1 MIPIYPEDAS
11 KVLGLGPNFTYTS
24 VEEAFSRL
32 MNEELRKPRYG
43 DSKVISKLHLARL
56 ELNLYLDG
64 LDEQAVVKHILA
76 GHKNLLLHGGAGTGK
91 STKIR
96 ELVTHLDNVV
106 VVAPTGTAALNLGE
120 EVAASTIHSLFG
132 FKSGLLCS
140 DTSWVKS
147 MSSQRRQKL
156 SLVDTLI
163 IDEISMVNADV
174 IDAINLSLQEA
185 KKSTR
190 PFGGTRLIMVGDLY
204 QLPPVLSNK
213 DKELS
218 DYVRR
223 TYGTFWFFKAKVWNA
238 SDFEILELEKDFRQT
253 GEFLEALK
261 RLRESDTLPEHI
273 ALLNRRVIS
282 GFESIE
288 NSIRIV
294 GTNNE
299 VSEVN
304 TAKLAEIDEEPRL
317 FTGQWEVIQPLPELE
332 LAKFKKEVPAD
343 EKLVLKVGAQVMFVK
358 NDDQNTEEA
367 NRPRWVNGTVGIVTG
382 FSTDGV
388 FVRVGGEDNGQDK
401 KILKVRVSKWE
412 FVKHELQE
420 EYEEEKSRFKEI
432 LRPVTVLTYEQL
444 PLVLGWAITTHKS
457 QGKTYDSAVI
467 SIGAMSKY
475 PGHSYV
481 ALSRVR
487 TLEGLHLTGRVSERD
502 FPRNGE
508 VHGFLQGRKATT
520 KMETELR
527 FCPDCS

>member
-1 MIPIYPEDAS
+1 
-11 KVLGLGPNFTYTS
+11 
-24 VEEAFSRL
+24 
-32 MNEELRKPRYG
+32 
-43 DSKVISKLHLARL
+43 
-56 ELNLYLDG
+56 
-64 LDEQAVVKHILA
+64 
-76 GHKNLLLHGGAGTGK
+76 
-91 STKIR
+91 
-96 ELVTHLDNVV
+96 
-106 VVAPTGTAALNLGE
+106 
-120 EVAASTIHSLFG
+120 
-132 FKSGLLCS
+132 
-140 DTSWVKS
+140 
-147 MSSQRRQKL
+147 
-156 SLVDTLI
+156 
-163 IDEISMVNADV
+163 
-174 IDAINLSLQEA
+174 
-185 KKSTR
+185 
-190 PFGGTRLIMVGDLY
+190 MVGDLY

-253 GEFLEALK
+253 GEFLKALK
-261 RLRESDTLPEHI
+261 RLRKSDTLPADM
-273 ALLNRRVIS
+273 ALLNERVIS
-282 GFESIE
+282 GFKSTE

-299 VSEVN
+299 VAEVN
-304 TAKLAEIDEEPRL
+304 TAKLAEIDEEPRF

-343 EKLVLKVGAQVMFVK
+343 EKLVLKLGAQVMFVK

-388 FVRVGGEDNGQDK
+388 FVRVGGEKGEDK

-420 EYEEEKSRFKEI
+420 EYEEEKGRFKEV

-467 SIGAMSKY
+467 SIGPMSKY
-475 PGHSYV
+475 PGHTYV

-508 VHGFLQGRKATT
+508 VHGFLEGRKATT
-520 KMETELR
+520 TMETALPNY
-527 FCPDCS
+527 PDGY